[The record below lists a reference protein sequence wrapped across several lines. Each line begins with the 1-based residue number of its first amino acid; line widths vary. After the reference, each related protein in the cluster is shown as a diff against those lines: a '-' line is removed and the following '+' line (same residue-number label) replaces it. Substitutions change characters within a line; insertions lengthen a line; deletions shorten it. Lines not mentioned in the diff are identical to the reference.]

1 MSEERH
7 EGDERTEDLELDA
20 DEAKRIVGGAPTV
33 PDVSKT
39 PPTPPTP
46 PGVLS
51 RTRTRAR
58 FDQPQGAL
66 DLDPAGA
73 GSHRGRR
80 RSRGP

>member
-1 MSEERH
+1 MERTGAPRRRTEMSEERH

-46 PGVLS
+46 PGVPVPYPN
-51 RTRTRAR
+51 TRSSS
-58 FDQPQGAL
+58 D
-66 DLDPAGA
+66 
-73 GSHRGRR
+73 
-80 RSRGP
+80 